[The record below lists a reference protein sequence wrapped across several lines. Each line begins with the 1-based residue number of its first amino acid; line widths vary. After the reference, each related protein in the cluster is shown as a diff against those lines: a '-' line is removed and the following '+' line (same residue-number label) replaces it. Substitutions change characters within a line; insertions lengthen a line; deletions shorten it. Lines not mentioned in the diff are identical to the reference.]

1 MKLPNIY
8 PITDTQIS
16 GISHTE
22 QVSRLIAGGA
32 KIIQLRE
39 KNAEPIDWYDDA
51 LSVAKL
57 CREKGVT
64 LIVNDRVDV
73 ALAIKAD
80 GVHLGQTDLPPDA
93 ARRMLG
99 HSAIIGFST
108 HTAEQVREAVN
119 FPIDYIAFGPVFPT
133 TTKTDP
139 DIIVGLEMLRQVRQL
154 AGDFPLVAIGGISFE
169 NAASVFDAGAD
180 SLAMIGALVAD
191 PSQIEERITRF
202 IHLQDK

>member
-108 HTAEQVREAVN
+108 HTPEQVREAVN

>member
-39 KNAEPIDWYDDA
+39 KNAPPIDWLDDA

-57 CREKGVT
+57 CRENGVT
-64 LIVNDRVDV
+64 LIVNDRVDI

-80 GVHLGQTDLPPDA
+80 GVHLGQKDMPPDA
-93 ARRMLG
+93 ARRLLG
-99 HSAIIGFST
+99 NDAIIGFST
-108 HTAEQVREAVN
+108 HTLEQVREAIN
-119 FPIDYIAFGPVFPT
+119 FPVDYIAFGPVFPT

-139 DIIVGLEMLRQVRQL
+139 DIVTGLEMLRQVRQI
-154 AGDFPLVAIGGISFE
+154 AGNIPLVAIGGITFE
-169 NAASVFDAGAD
+169 NAASIFDAGAD
-180 SLAMIGALVAD
+180 SLAMIGALVSD

-202 IHLQDK
+202 AHLLDK

>member
-64 LIVNDRVDV
+64 LIVNDRVDI
-73 ALAIKAD
+73 ALAIEAD
-80 GVHLGQTDLPPDA
+80 GVHLGQTDMPPDA

-108 HTAEQVREAVN
+108 HTPEQVREAVN

-154 AGDFPLVAIGGISFE
+154 AGDLPLVAIGGISFE